1 MGEKI
6 FIDTNIFLELFLDGE
21 KADECEQFLKSL
33 KNKNE
38 EPITTDFVVY
48 SWFIIVERRL
58 KSGNA
63 LKTLHLFFSNFT
75 SLNIL
80 RLDFNEI
87 YNGINIIDEYN
98 LDFDDSLVV
107 ACMRTYGI
115 EKLASL
121 DRHFDKVKDI
131 KRISLF

>member
-1 MGEKI
+1 MPSV
-6 FIDTNIFLELFLDGE
+6 
-21 KADECEQFLKSL
+21 KS
-33 KNKNE
+33 N
-38 EPITTDFVVY
+38 V
-48 SWFIIVERRL
+48 
-58 KSGNA
+58 
-63 LKTLHLFFSNFT
+63 NFT

-121 DRHFDKVKDI
+121 DRHFDKVKNI
-131 KRISLF
+131 KRISI